1 MGKPQRR
8 TRAEG
13 TYCSL
18 PNFGGVYNGLMTAW
32 RRSQWKPNKGTGGRR
47 MSFISQSVGKLGAAT
62 DNTRLG

>member
-18 PNFGGVYNGLMTAW
+18 PIFGGVYNGLMTAW
-32 RRSQWKPNKGTGGRR
+32 RRLGTGGRR
-47 MSFISQSVGKLGAAT
+47 MSFILQSVGKLGAAT
-62 DNTRLG
+62 DNMRLG